1 VVTVRAICAL
11 LVLTLCGST
20 ARAEDRERARQ
31 AFTEGR
37 QHFDLGEYKEA
48 LASFKEAYRDFEDP
62 TFLFNIAQCH
72 RQLGD
77 KEQAVR
83 MYRTYVSKRP
93 DAPNA
98 EEVRRTIATLQEAID
113 KERASRASP
122 PTGTLSP
129 SEAPPTE
136 TAPPAATTPAAPSAP
151 EAEHHTPIYKKW
163 WLWTIVGVVVVGA
176 AVGTGVGIA
185 ASKPSHPTATTDFGT
200 LTF

>member
-1 VVTVRAICAL
+1 
-11 LVLTLCGST
+11 LVLCCST
-20 ARAEDRERARQ
+20 AYAEDRERARQ

-83 MYRTYVSKRP
+83 MYRTFLNKRP

-113 KERASRASP
+113 KERASRTSP

-129 SEAPPTE
+129 NEAPPT
-136 TAPPAATTPAAPSAP
+136 TAPAVTTAPTATAPAATAP
-151 EAEHHTPIYKKW
+151 EAEHRTPIYKKW

-185 ASKPSHPTATTDFGT
+185 LSKPSHPTATTDFGT

>member
-1 VVTVRAICAL
+1 M
-11 LVLTLCGST
+11 
-20 ARAEDRERARQ
+20 ARAEDRDRARQ

-77 KEQAVR
+77 KEQAVK
-83 MYRTYVSKRP
+83 MYRTYLAKRP

-98 EEVRRTIATLQEAID
+98 EEVRHTIATLQEELD

-129 SEAPPTE
+129 GE
-136 TAPPAATTPAAPSAP
+136 APPAATTPPTAAQPTAAATTPAP
-151 EAEHHTPIYKKW
+151 EAEHGTPVYKKW

-185 ASKPSHPTATTDFGT
+185 LSKPSHPTATTDFGT
-200 LTF
+200 LSF